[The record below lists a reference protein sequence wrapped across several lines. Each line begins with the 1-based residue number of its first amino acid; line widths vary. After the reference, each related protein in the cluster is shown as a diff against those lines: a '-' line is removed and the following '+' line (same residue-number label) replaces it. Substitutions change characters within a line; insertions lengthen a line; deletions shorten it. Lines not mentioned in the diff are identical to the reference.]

1 MIDEEI
7 LALIS
12 AIENNTRREILRGLI
27 LDQSYALQISR
38 WIGVS
43 QQAINK
49 QLDLLE
55 KANLI
60 LSAGIMPSNSGAP
73 RKIYKPTGFSTL
85 VADYSRNFIE
95 VKKFELPES
104 RADVEKDDYSLT
116 PMGMIHRLKS
126 TNELLD
132 RIMEER
138 IELVGKKDRLLGRLH
153 DYINAISPDDLTRNI
168 LFEYCDSLDPEY
180 VANRFS
186 IPINLVMQVIETYL
200 K

>member
-60 LSAGIMPSNSGAP
+60 LSAGVMPSNSGAP

-95 VKKFELPES
+95 IKRFELPDGDEEEREDNFS
-104 RADVEKDDYSLT
+104 HT
-116 PMGMIHRLKS
+116 PQELIDELGS
-126 TNELLD
+126 TDRKLD

-138 IELVGKKDRLLGRLH
+138 SVLVGQKDQLLGKLH
-153 DYINAISPDDLTRNI
+153 SYINRIAPDDMTRNI
-168 LFEYCDSLDPEY
+168 LFEFCDSLDPEY
-180 VANRFS
+180 VARRFS
-186 IPINLVMQVIETYL
+186 IPISIVMQVIENYL

>member
-60 LSAGIMPSNSGAP
+60 LSAGVIPSNSGAP

-95 VKKFELPES
+95 IKRFELPDPDEERQDREQGLNARELINELS
-104 RADVEKDDYSLT
+104 
-116 PMGMIHRLKS
+116 S
-126 TNELLD
+126 TNSMLD

-138 IELVGKKDRLLGRLH
+138 MGLVHRKDNLLGKLH
-153 DYINAISPDDLTRNI
+153 DYINRISPDEMTRNI

-180 VANRFS
+180 VARRFS
-186 IPINLVMQVIETYL
+186 IPINFVMQIVENYL

>member
-60 LSAGIMPSNSGAP
+60 LSAGVMPSNSGAP

-95 VKKFELPES
+95 IKRFDLPDPEEDADLKIKTRNPRELI
-104 RADVEKDDYSLT
+104 EKLS
-116 PMGMIHRLKS
+116 S
-126 TNELLD
+126 TNEMLD
-132 RIMEER
+132 RIMDER
-138 IELVGKKDRLLGRLH
+138 IELVQEKDTLLGRLH
-153 DYINAISPDDLTRNI
+153 DYINRIAPDDLTRNI
-168 LFEYCDSLDPEY
+168 LFEYCDSLDAEY
-180 VANRFS
+180 VARRYR
-186 IPINLVMQVIETYL
+186 IPISLVMQVIENYL